1 MTLKTRMVTI
11 ARGATLL
18 LVAATGPA
26 AAQEP
31 VRPTRATPQAGIVL
45 PAAVQPGA
53 AGPVRNLSVD
63 EAVEVALE
71 QNLGIQ
77 IRRVDPQIQDFSIA
91 DARSFWTPNFSAT
104 LSRDNQTT
112 PAASFLS
119 GGEEQIV
126 DKLFDNTLGF
136 NQQLPWGGGGYTVNW
151 DGSRRSTSNF
161 FTSFDPILQ
170 SNMRLSF
177 TQPLLRNFEIDTGRQ
192 RLMTATTL
200 RDITDVSLR
209 QTIVS
214 TVRNVRN
221 AYWDL
226 VFAVSSLEV
235 QRQSLELA
243 EESLRNNRTRVEV
256 GAMAPIDIVEAQSEV
271 ARNEEAVIVAEAQI
285 DRAQDV
291 LRTLILD
298 PASPDFWNISIEPT
312 DTPLLQAQQIDVDA
326 AIRIALDRRTD
337 LQQLERNIDN
347 TDVNIRY
354 YRNQRMPDV
363 NLQVNYALTGLGGT
377 RLIRGDGFP
386 GPVIGEED
394 RPFGSVLGDIFTN
407 DFPTWSVGVSIGYPL
422 GTSTADANLARSQLE
437 RSQADLRRRE
447 LELFITA
454 EVRDV
459 GRRVRMNLQR
469 VEATRVAR
477 QLAERRLE
485 AEQKKFGVGMSTSFF
500 VFQSQRDLAQ
510 ARNNELLAILD
521 YIRSLVDFEA
531 VQEVPLGGGGSI
543 TMPVTAGS
551 GSAVG
556 PPAVGGGQQ
565 PGPSGQR

>member
-1 MTLKTRMVTI
+1 MTLTTRLVPF
-11 ARGATLL
+11 AQATLL
-18 LVAATGPA
+18 LVGATGAA

-31 VRPTRATPQAGIVL
+31 VRRSPKTPQAAIIL
-45 PAAVQPGA
+45 PATMQPAA
-53 AGPVRNLSVD
+53 AGPIRYLSVD
-63 EAVEVALE
+63 EAVEGALE
-71 QNLGIQ
+71 QNLGIR
-77 IRRVDPQIQDFSIA
+77 IRRVDPQIQDLSIA
-91 DARSFWTPNFSAT
+91 DARSVWTPNFSAT

-119 GGEEQIV
+119 GGEEEIV
-126 DKLFDNTLGF
+126 DTLFDNSLEF
-136 NQQLPWGGGGYTVNW
+136 NQLLPWGGGNYTVNW
-151 DGSRRSTSNF
+151 DGSRSSTSNF
-161 FTSFDPILQ
+161 FTSFDPILR

-177 TQPLLRNFEIDTGRQ
+177 TQPLLRNFEIDAGRQ
-192 RLMTATTL
+192 RLLTATTL

-209 QTIVS
+209 QAIVS

-226 VFAVSSLEV
+226 VFAFSSLQV

-256 GAMAPIDIVEAQSEV
+256 GAMAPIDIVEAEAEV

-298 PASPDFWNISIEPT
+298 PASPDFWNVTIEPT
-312 DTPLLQAQQIDVDA
+312 DTPLLQAQEIDVEA
-326 AIRIALDRRTD
+326 AIQVALEQRTD

-386 GPVIGEED
+386 GPVIGEEE

-407 DFPTWSVGVSIGYPL
+407 DFPAWSVGVSVGYPL
-422 GTSTADANLARSQLE
+422 GTSTADANLARSELE
-437 RSQADLRRRE
+437 RSQAELRLRE
-447 LELFITA
+447 LQLFIAA

-459 GRRVRMNLQR
+459 GRRVTMNLQR

-477 QLAERRLE
+477 QLAELRLE
-485 AEQKKFGVGMSTSFF
+485 AEQKKFGVGMSTSFI
-500 VFQSQRDLAQ
+500 VFQAQRDLAQ
-510 ARNNELLAILD
+510 ARNSEVFAILD

-531 VQEVPLGGGGSI
+531 VQEAPLSGGSSI
-543 TMPVTAGS
+543 TMPATTA
-551 GSAVG
+551 ARAAAAN
-556 PPAVGGGQQ
+556 PAVGGGQ
-565 PGPSGQR
+565 